1 MRLTK
6 RESVLLCILAV
17 LVVAVGYYYFF
28 WMGWNAR
35 ETELNGRILTL
46 EAEIR
51 DEQSRMST
59 LPLVRGELERLEARR
74 DELVGGAPFTPV
86 RDEIPR
92 LLAQIMPSE
101 AAYDLSMETITG
113 EYHTTVSVYL
123 GVKGP
128 SGTFRELLGKLA
140 GGGIPCAVRSA
151 DMSASGSGE
160 AVSLRLDFLYLNPEA
175 ITPVFTEQT
184 Q

>member
-1 MRLTK
+1 MKLTK

-17 LVVAVGYYYFF
+17 LVAAVGYYYFF
-28 WMGWNAR
+28 WMSWNER

-59 LPLVRGELERLEARR
+59 LPLIRDELEKLEARR
-74 DELVGGAPFTPV
+74 DEIVGIAPFTPV
-86 RDEIPR
+86 RDEVPR
-92 LLAQIMPSE
+92 LLAEIMPSE
-101 AAYDLSMETITG
+101 AVYDLSMETLPG
-113 EYHTTVSVYL
+113 EYHTTVNVYL

-128 SGTFRELLGKLA
+128 SGTFRELLEKLD
-140 GGGIPCAVRSA
+140 GGDIPCAVRSA
-151 DMSASGSGE
+151 DMSASGAGE

-175 ITPVFTEQT
+175 LPAVTEQT